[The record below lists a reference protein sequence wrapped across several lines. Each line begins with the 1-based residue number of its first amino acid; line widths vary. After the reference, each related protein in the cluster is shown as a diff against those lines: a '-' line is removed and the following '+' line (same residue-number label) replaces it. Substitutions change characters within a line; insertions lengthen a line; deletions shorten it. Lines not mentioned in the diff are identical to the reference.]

1 MTTFQHSIEY
11 WNVQQAGLVEEQIPN
26 SYYLEFGEGKYL
38 GTDTLDNYTVVIRGL
53 DYGTFTLEIEEVL
66 ADSVLG
72 SVSYK
77 DIPITPSTII
87 EFTIQNLE
95 NSSDLTVDI
104 DGDGSTD
111 FTLEE
116 GEEVTPL
123 TQLKILKGIIKS
135 FNIRPGIKRGLIERI
150 DSAIKLFKL
159 GKTEGVRETLTSFQN
174 QLKALA
180 GKKLSAETSVELIQI
195 IEIIKS
201 SL

>member
-1 MTTFQHSIEY
+1 M
-11 WNVQQAGLVEEQIPN
+11 
-26 SYYLEFGEGKYL
+26 
-38 GTDTLDNYTVVIRGL
+38 
-53 DYGTFTLEIEEVL
+53 
-66 ADSVLG
+66 
-72 SVSYK
+72 
-77 DIPITPSTII
+77 
-87 EFTIQNLE
+87 TIQTIDTATPLQI
-95 NSSDLTVDI
+95 DI